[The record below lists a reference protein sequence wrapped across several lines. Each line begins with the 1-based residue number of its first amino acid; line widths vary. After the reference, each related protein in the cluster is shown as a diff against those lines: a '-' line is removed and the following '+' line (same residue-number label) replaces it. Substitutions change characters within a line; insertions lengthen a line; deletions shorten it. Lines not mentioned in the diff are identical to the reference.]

1 MHQIYSPHCSG
12 LKKISATLVL
22 YGNKHGNTYRIAH
35 HATEVCCEFSSRCLP
50 SGHKLLGSHKLSID
64 VEMDLDA
71 VSGSGSSHGAAVVVA
86 LEGFI

>member
-12 LKKISATLVL
+12 LKKTSVTLVL
-22 YGNKHGNTYRIAH
+22 YGNKHCKTYRIAQ
-35 HATEVCCEFSSRCLP
+35 HATNVCCEFNSRCLP

-64 VEMDLDA
+64 VKMDLDA
-71 VSGSGSSHGAAVVVA
+71 ESGSGSSNCAAVVVA